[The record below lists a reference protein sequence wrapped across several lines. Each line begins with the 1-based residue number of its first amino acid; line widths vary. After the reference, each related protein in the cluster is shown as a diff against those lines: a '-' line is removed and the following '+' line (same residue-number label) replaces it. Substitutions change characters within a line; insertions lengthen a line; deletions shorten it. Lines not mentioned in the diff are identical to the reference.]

1 MEIRREPGWIRN
13 YYAGCRPRATSHFCF
28 GKSDQNHVCP
38 CAAPPIL
45 LRSRLSGIPPP
56 PSRIKMARKLA
67 PLKQPSPK
75 SRFGTPAPPHTKAR
89 LPKQERSIHLRHRPF
104 DVPYYLPKEL
114 GAGLSFLT
122 RSSPALGVAGPP
134 ARILPLGEGCLSGAS
149 S

>member
-1 MEIRREPGWIRN
+1 MKDKLSVTVKG
-13 YYAGCRPRATSHFCF
+13 AGNFLCGVSSPRDES
-28 GKSDQNHVCP
+28 
-38 CAAPPIL
+38 L
-45 LRSRLSGIPPP
+45 LFRQKGPKPFLPVRGPAGASAFVPN
-56 PSRIKMARKLA
+56 KMAQELA
-67 PLKQPSPK
+67 LLKQPSPR

-89 LPKQERSIHLRHRPF
+89 LPKRERSIHLRHRPF
-104 DVPYYLPKEL
+104 DVPYYLPNEF